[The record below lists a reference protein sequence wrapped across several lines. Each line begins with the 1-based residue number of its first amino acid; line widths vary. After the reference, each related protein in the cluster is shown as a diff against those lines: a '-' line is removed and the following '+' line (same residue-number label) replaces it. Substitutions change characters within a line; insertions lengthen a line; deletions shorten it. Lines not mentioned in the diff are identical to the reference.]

1 MSPPLTGQPEK
12 MTQPK
17 ILGLV
22 AGGGQFP
29 LLVAA
34 GARKKGYSVVAVAFD
49 KETSAAINEA
59 ADRVIW
65 VKLGQLGK
73 LIRFFQN
80 ENVSDVVF
88 AGPINKPGAFDIRPD
103 LRAIKLLLGLKS
115 RNDNAL
121 LSAVAAELS
130 AENLKVVSAL
140 KFVPDLF
147 SPPGFI
153 SSRRPRKGEKDDILF
168 GWPLIKEIGA
178 LDIGQ
183 CIAVKEKV
191 VVAVEAIEG
200 TDETILRAGNLAG
213 KNFTVIK
220 TFKPGQD
227 SRIDLPALGLG
238 TVETMIRAKASC
250 LAYESGSS
258 LFFDMDKAV
267 QLADRHKIAVVG
279 IDPGLPVDIQLEP
292 NSASR

>member
-1 MSPPLTGQPEK
+1 
-12 MTQPK
+12 MTHNK

-29 LLVAA
+29 LLVAD
-34 GARKKGYSVVAVAFD
+34 GARRQGYSVVAVAFD
-49 KETSAAINEA
+49 KETSSAINQA
-59 ADRVIW
+59 ADRVLW

-73 LIRFFQN
+73 LIKFLQK
-80 ENVSDVVF
+80 EDASVVVF

-115 RNDNAL
+115 RNDNFL
-121 LSAVAAELS
+121 LSAVAGELR

-140 KFVPDLF
+140 EFVPELV
-147 SPPGFI
+147 SPSGYI
-153 SSRRPRKGEKDDILF
+153 SKRRPTQGEREDILF

-178 LDIGQ
+178 MDIGQ
-183 CIAVKEKV
+183 CIAVKERV
-191 VVAVEAIEG
+191 VIAVEAIEG

-213 KNFTVIK
+213 KNFTIIK

-250 LAYESGSS
+250 LAYEAESS
-258 LFFDMDKAV
+258 LFFDMEKALS
-267 QLADRHKIAVVG
+267 LADRHKIAIVG
-279 IDPGLPVDIQLEP
+279 VAPDKPVDVQL
-292 NSASR
+292 

>member
-1 MSPPLTGQPEK
+1 
-12 MTQPK
+12 MTHNK

-29 LLVAA
+29 LMVAD
-34 GARKKGYSVVAVAFD
+34 GARRQGYSVVAVAFE
-49 KETSAAINEA
+49 KETSSAINQA
-59 ADRVIW
+59 ADKVLW

-73 LIRFFQN
+73 LIKFLQKQDAS
-80 ENVSDVVF
+80 VVVF

-115 RNDNAL
+115 RNDNFL
-121 LSAVAAELS
+121 LSAVAGELS

-140 KFVPDLF
+140 EFVPELV
-147 SPPGFI
+147 SPSGYI
-153 SSRRPRKGEKDDILF
+153 SKRRPTQGEREDILF
-168 GWPLIKEIGA
+168 GWPLIKKIGA
-178 LDIGQ
+178 MDIGQ
-183 CIAVKEKV
+183 CIAVKERV

-213 KNFTVIK
+213 KNFTIIK

-250 LAYESGSS
+250 LAYEAEAS
-258 LFFDMDKAV
+258 LFFDMEKALS
-267 QLADRHKIAVVG
+267 LADRYKIAIVG
-279 IDPGLPVDIQLEP
+279 IAPDKPVDAQL
-292 NSASR
+292 

>member
-1 MSPPLTGQPEK
+1 
-12 MTQPK
+12 MTHNK

-29 LLVAA
+29 LMVAD
-34 GARKKGYSVVAVAFD
+34 GARRQGYSVVAVAFD
-49 KETSAAINEA
+49 KETSSAINQA
-59 ADRVIW
+59 ADSVLW

-73 LIRFFQN
+73 LIKFLQK
-80 ENVSDVVF
+80 ENASVVVF

-115 RNDNAL
+115 RNDNFL
-121 LSAVAAELS
+121 LSAVADELS

-140 KFVPDLF
+140 EFVPELV
-147 SPPGFI
+147 SPCGYI
-153 SSRRPRKGEKDDILF
+153 SKRRPTQAERDDIVF

-178 LDIGQ
+178 MDIGQ
-183 CIAVKEKV
+183 CIAVKERV

-213 KNFTVIK
+213 KNFTIIK

-227 SRIDLPALGLG
+227 RRIDLPALGLG

-250 LAYESGSS
+250 LAYEAESS
-258 LFFDMDKAV
+258 LFFDMEKAIS
-267 QLADRHKIAVVG
+267 LADRHRIAIVG
-279 IDPGLPVDIQLEP
+279 IKPDKPVDAQL
-292 NSASR
+292 